1 MKLPSISQV
10 YLEVRRA
17 ARRFPFV
24 LFCAL
29 ALVITA
35 LILIETE
42 PKQSV
47 GFPILFSA
55 MLGLPLLAA
64 LALCA
69 EKRKLSPGLSVSTQL
84 LGVLLLVAHGFS
96 VPTSFQHAQADF
108 FIRFGLLAAGLV
120 LLVMIAPYLKK
131 GEMNGFWQYN
141 KTLFFR
147 LFVAAIFS
155 VVLYL
160 GLAIALTALDKL
172 FGVSIPGKRYGELCV
187 LVAGLFAP
195 WFFLAGVP
203 EDLDGLDRIEEYPKG
218 LKIFAQYIL
227 LSLVIVYLLILYAY
241 LLKILIQWNWPKG
254 WVSSLILGFSVVSI
268 LSLLLMHPIRDR
280 SENAWIRAAGKWL
293 YVVLIPLIV
302 VLFLAVT
309 ERIGDYGI
317 TESRYAGI
325 ALGLWLSAQVI
336 YFLFSKS
343 KSIKFTI
350 GSLCLLAFLMSWG
363 PWGMLSVSQRSQV
376 GRLSRLLT
384 KNGILVND
392 LVHKEH
398 GKVSQEDAQD
408 ISSIVSYLNEI
419 HGYDAIQPW
428 FADQLK
434 EDAKSGYA
442 FNLAPPKVLDKMG
455 VEFVGY
461 QRGAGGQAFSSFETK
476 EAVDISGYDRMLW
489 QQAVYGEYHFDG
501 DGIAYGVSKDLGSL
515 NITIGNPQTGF
526 NAVQINIAAFSDQMM
541 RDYGNAD
548 INVARNMKSESM
560 AIAAERNGQKVKVFF
575 RNFNVNR
582 RGGKT
587 IIASFA
593 ADIAYTVRK

>member
-1 MKLPSISQV
+1 MKLLSIRQV
-10 YLEVRRA
+10 CLEARGA
-17 ARRFPFV
+17 ARRFPLV

-35 LILIETE
+35 LILIENE
-42 PKQSV
+42 PKQSM
-47 GFPILFSA
+47 GFPVLFSA

-69 EKRKLSPGLSVSTQL
+69 EKQKLSPGLSLSTQL
-84 LGVLLLVAHGFS
+84 LGVLLLVAYGFS
-96 VPTSFQHAQADF
+96 VPTSFQHEQADF

-147 LFVAAIFS
+147 LFIAAIFS
-155 VVLYL
+155 AVLYA

-172 FGVSIPGKRYGELCV
+172 FGVSIPGKRYGELWV
-187 LVAGLFAP
+187 LVVGLFGP

-203 EDLDGLDRIEEYPKG
+203 EDLDSLDRTDEYPKV

-241 LLKILIQWNWPKG
+241 LLKILMQWNWPKG
-254 WVSSLILGFSVVSI
+254 WVSSLILGFSATSI
-268 LSLLLMHPIRDR
+268 LSLFLMHPIRNR

-293 YVVLIPLIV
+293 YIVLIPLIV

-317 TESRYAGI
+317 TESRYVGI
-325 ALGLWLSAQVI
+325 ALGLWLSAQVV

-350 GSLCLLAFLMSWG
+350 GSLCLLAFLISFG

-376 GRLSRLLT
+376 GRLGRLLI
-384 KNGILVND
+384 KNGVLVNG

-398 GKVSQEDAQD
+398 GKVSQEDSQE
-408 ISSIVSYLNEI
+408 ISSIVSYLNGI
-419 HGYDAIQPW
+419 HGYKAIQPW
-428 FADQLK
+428 FADKLK
-434 EDAKSGYA
+434 EDAKSGSA
-442 FNLAPPKVLDKMG
+442 VNLAPPKVLDKMG
-455 VEFVGY
+455 IEFIDS
-461 QRGAGGQAFSSFETK
+461 RSAAGGQAYRLFETK
-476 EAVDISGYDRMLW
+476 AAVDISGYDRMLRE
-489 QQAVYGEYHFDG
+489 QVVNGEYRFDG
-501 DGIAYGVSKDLGSL
+501 EGITYSVSKDLGSM
-515 NITIGNPQTGF
+515 NIMIGNTRTGF
-526 NAVQINIAAFSDQMM
+526 NAVQVNIAAFANQILH
-541 RDYGNAD
+541 DYGNAAFD
-548 INVARNMKSESM
+548 VTRNMKSESM
-560 AIAAERNGQKVKVFF
+560 ALAAEQNGQKVKVFF
-575 RNFNVNR
+575 KTFSVISRD
-582 RGGKT
+582 GKAT
-587 IIASFA
+587 VPRFT

>member
-10 YLEVRRA
+10 YLEVMRA

-47 GFPILFSA
+47 GFPILFSV

-108 FIRFGLLAAGLV
+108 FIRFGLLAVGLV

-172 FGVSIPGKRYGELCV
+172 FGVSIPGKRYGELWV
-187 LVAGLFAP
+187 LVAGLFVP

-203 EDLDGLDRIEEYPKG
+203 EDLDGLDRVEEYPKG

-241 LLKILIQWNWPKG
+241 LFKILIQWNWPKG
-254 WVSSLILGFSVVSI
+254 WVSSLILGFSAVSI
-268 LSLLLMHPIRDR
+268 LSLLLMHPIRNR

-309 ERIGDYGI
+309 ERMGDYGI

-350 GSLCLLAFLMSWG
+350 GSLCLFAFLMSWG

-376 GRLSRLLT
+376 GRLTRLLT
-384 KNGILVND
+384 KNGILVNN

-455 VEFVGY
+455 VEFIGY

-501 DGIAYGVSKDLGSL
+501 DGITYGVSKDLGSL
-515 NITIGNPQTGF
+515 NTTIGNPQTGF
-526 NAVQINIAAFSDQMM
+526 NVVQINIAAFADQMI

-560 AIAAERNGQKVKVFF
+560 AIAAEQNGQKVKVFF
-575 RNFNVNR
+575 RNFSVNR

>member
-1 MKLPSISQV
+1 MQLPSIRQV
-10 YLEVRRA
+10 YLEARRA

-24 LFCAL
+24 LFSAL

-42 PKQSV
+42 LKQSV

-84 LGVLLLVAHGFS
+84 LGTLLLVAYGFS
-96 VPTSFQHAQADF
+96 VPTSFPHAQADF

-120 LLVMIAPYLKK
+120 LLVMILPYLKK

-141 KTLFFR
+141 KTLIFR
-147 LFVAAIFS
+147 LFITAIFS
-155 VVLYL
+155 VVLFA

-172 FGVSIPGKRYGELCV
+172 FGVSIPGKRYLELWA
-187 LVAGLFAP
+187 LVAGLFGP

-203 EDLDGLDRIEEYPKG
+203 EDLDGLDGIEEYPKG

-254 WVSSLILGFSVVSI
+254 WVSSLILGFTAVSI

-293 YVVLIPLIV
+293 YIVLIPLIV

-325 ALGLWLSAQVI
+325 ALGVWLSAQVI

-343 KSIKFTI
+343 RSIKFTV
-350 GSLCLLAFLMSWG
+350 GSLCLLAFLISFG
-363 PWGMLSVSQRSQV
+363 PWGMLGVSQRSQV
-376 GRLSRLLT
+376 ERLSRLLT
-384 KNGILVND
+384 KNGILVNGV
-392 LVHKEH
+392 VHKEH
-398 GKVSQEDAQD
+398 GKVSQADSQE
-408 ISSIVSYLNEI
+408 ISSIVSYLNGI
-419 HGYDAIQPW
+419 HGYKAIQSW
-428 FADQLK
+428 FADKLE
-434 EDAKSGYA
+434 EDTQSGHA
-442 FNLAPPKVLDKMG
+442 LNLTPPGVLDKMG
-455 VEFVGY
+455 VAY
-461 QRGAGGQAFSSFETK
+461 IDYRRRAGGPAFSFFETK
-476 EAVDISGYDRMLW
+476 EAVNISGYDRLLR
-489 QQAVYGEYHFDG
+489 QQIVNGECHFDG
-501 DGIAYGVSKDLGSL
+501 EGISYTVSKDLGSM
-515 NITIGNPQTGF
+515 NIRIGSPQAGF
-526 NAVQINIAAFSDQMM
+526 GAVQVNLAALADRML

-548 INVARNMKSESM
+548 FNVARNMKSESM
-560 AIAAERNGQKVKVFF
+560 AIAAEQNGQKAKVFF
-575 RNFNVNR
+575 RTFNGTL
-582 RGGKT
+582 RGGKAV
-587 IIASFA
+587 IASFT
-593 ADIAYTVRK
+593 ADIAYTVPE